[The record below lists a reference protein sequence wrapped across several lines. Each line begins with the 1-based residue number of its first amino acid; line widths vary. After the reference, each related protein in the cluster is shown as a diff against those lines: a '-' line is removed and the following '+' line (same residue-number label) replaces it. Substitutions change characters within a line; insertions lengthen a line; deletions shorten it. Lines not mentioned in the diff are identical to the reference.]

1 MKPIEAANKLCPI
14 QKTYGKVRETAIDEG
29 EEEEV
34 IEYRPH
40 MHNCRQ
46 ARCMMWRW
54 TNAEHT
60 DGYCGLAGK
69 EGAE

>member
-1 MKPIEAANKLCPI
+1 MTEPKFTPGPWKSETIRYKD
-14 QKTYGKVRETAIDEG
+14 GDMFVRITTAYDD
-29 EEEEV
+29 
-34 IEYRPH
+34 YD
-40 MHNCRQ
+40 
-46 ARCMMWRW
+46 ADDCMMWRW